1 MTMNVDAI
9 REAAMKLQTPDKVRL
24 AEELFE
30 SADRDP
36 EYLRVTAEQRAE
48 LHRRLAD
55 YRKNPGG
62 GHTWEEIR
70 DAALSR

>member
-1 MTMNVDAI
+1 MTMNVDSI
-9 REAAMKLQTPDKVRL
+9 REAATKLETSDRVRL

-36 EYLRVTAEQRAE
+36 EYFRVTAEQRDE

-62 GHTWEEIR
+62 GRTWEEIR
-70 DAALSR
+70 NAALSR